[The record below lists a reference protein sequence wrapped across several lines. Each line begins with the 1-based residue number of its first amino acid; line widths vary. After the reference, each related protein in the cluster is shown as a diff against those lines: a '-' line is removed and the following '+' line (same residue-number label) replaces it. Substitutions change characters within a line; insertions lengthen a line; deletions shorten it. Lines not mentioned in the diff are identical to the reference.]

1 MRREALGARE
11 EIPGRPQVI
20 ARRRIYRFGVRFRL
34 SGIPV
39 RVRWSFWLV
48 ALLVVPLPYRLVL
61 RPRAWPFLI
70 AWLVVVFVTVLLH
83 EHAHA
88 NAARRRGAEASITL
102 YFLGGFTTWTTDGVR
117 PDGRFWIA
125 AAGSTAGFVLGGAV
139 WLAFRIGLVPAG
151 PPVVVFA
158 LENLWYVNLVWGALN
173 WIPIRPLDGGQMLAS
188 GLEAWLGRTGTS
200 IANVVLP
207 SVTLIG
213 GVLAFATGLYAVAVF
228 AGLVLVAEVA
238 RLFGV
243 GQLGSTTPVTDSADD
258 QSVG

>member
-1 MRREALGARE
+1 M
-11 EIPGRPQVI
+11 
-20 ARRRIYRFGVRFRL
+20 
-34 SGIPV
+34 

-48 ALLVVPLPYRLVL
+48 ALLVVPLPYRLIL

-70 AWLVVVFVTVLLH
+70 AWLAVVSVTVLLH
-83 EHAHA
+83 EYAHA
-88 NAARRRGAEASITL
+88 RAAGRRGAEVSITL
-102 YFLGGFTTWTTDGVR
+102 YFLGGFTTWTTEGVR

-125 AAGSTAGFVLGGAV
+125 AAGSAAGFVLGGVV
-139 WLAFRIGLVPAG
+139 WLAFRVDLVPAE

-207 SVTLIG
+207 SVTLVG

-243 GQLGSTTPVTDSADD
+243 GEIRSGAAGTDSVDD

>member
-1 MRREALGARE
+1 MRSEACLAITGPAYRLGVEFHVA
-11 EIPGRPQVI
+11 
-20 ARRRIYRFGVRFRL
+20 
-34 SGIPV
+34 GIPV

-48 ALLVVPLPYRLVL
+48 ALLVVPLPYRLIL

-70 AWLVVVFVTVLLH
+70 AWLAVVFVTVLLH
-83 EHAHA
+83 EYAHA
-88 NAARRRGAEASITL
+88 RAARRRGAEASITL
-102 YFLGGFTTWTTDGVR
+102 YFLGGFTAWTTEGVR
-117 PDGRFWIA
+117 PDGRFWVA
-125 AAGSTAGFVLGGAV
+125 AAGSAAGFVLGGVV
-139 WLAFRIGLVPAG
+139 WIAFSIGLVPAE
-151 PPVVVFA
+151 PPVMVFA

-207 SVTLIG
+207 SVTLFG
-213 GVLAFATGLYAVAVF
+213 GVLAFATGLYALAVF

-243 GQLGSTTPVTDSADD
+243 GERRSEAAGTDSVDG